1 MNKSAPVCRLRGGRA
16 ILSAV
21 NRASEKTV
29 YRLDLGNNASS
40 SQHVFGRPLNAANR
54 RSAAR
59 LRSVADLYP
68 EMVDAETGEDPLPSW
83 NAAEALEQLEFFIRL
98 EL

>member
-1 MNKSAPVCRLRGGRA
+1 M
-16 ILSAV
+16 
-21 NRASEKTV
+21 
-29 YRLDLGNNASS
+29 
-40 SQHVFGRPLNAANR
+40 NAANR

-98 EL
+98 KL

>member
-29 YRLDLGNNASS
+29 YRLDLGNNA
-40 SQHVFGRPLNAANR
+40 AAASMY
-54 RSAAR
+54 SA
-59 LRSVADLYP
+59 
-68 EMVDAETGEDPLPSW
+68 GH
-83 NAAEALEQLEFFIRL
+83 
-98 EL
+98 